1 MVFENTISI
10 FFFNE
15 KGGEEKMIRKF
26 SFYRMIHTSK
36 KFNFVIVIFIRL
48 FPFFPLI
55 LLLKK
60 LIPYLSIFVSY
71 SFQRQIDDEVDI
83 FVIYTDFK
91 YRRKK
96 EKKLNVRINGTRFD
110 QCQLK
115 RNDNC
120 LE

>member
-10 FFFNE
+10 FFFDE

-71 SFQRQIDDEVDI
+71 SFQRQIDDEVDYI
-83 FVIYTDFK
+83 CNIYW
-91 YRRKK
+91 
-96 EKKLNVRINGTRFD
+96 L
-110 QCQLK
+110 
-115 RNDNC
+115 
-120 LE
+120 